1 MEISRVRAL
10 LGHFLLSLIKLDSVP
25 TKYTDFPE
33 TNQGEGY
40 IKQIPTVNYS
50 IRTVHPE
57 A

>member
-33 TNQGEGY
+33 TNQGEGWTSS
-40 IKQIPTVNYS
+40 KFLL
-50 IRTVHPE
+50 
-57 A
+57 